1 MAEQQVTAPDQHKP
15 SNRKWARIYGVLAI
29 IALLAMLRP
38 TNNHT
43 GWIEDVW
50 LIGIAAPAGPAAL
63 PPPRPPGPGGAGGT
77 APLSVGFTRPV
88 DVTADAGS
96 PAPPPAPRPRLFRSS
111 RPAPDRTVE
120 GRARPAAAAAPVP
133 PTP

>member
-1 MAEQQVTAPDQHKP
+1 VAEQQVTAPDQHKP

-50 LIGIAAPAGPAAL
+50 LIGIAALIAVMLIGDEVL
-63 PPPRPPGPGGAGGT
+63 R
-77 APLSVGFTRPV
+77 
-88 DVTADAGS
+88 
-96 PAPPPAPRPRLFRSS
+96 RLGLRQ
-111 RPAPDRTVE
+111 
-120 GRARPAAAAAPVP
+120 
-133 PTP
+133 